1 MRHDTVTVSCDPD
14 VCLVKI
20 VYVMLHLEVTTNPT
34 VKMHMGSMHKTVVAT
49 ISFSISSHMQ
59 SAACCFIETPQHRGT
74 LHSG

>member
-49 ISFSISSHMQ
+49 
-59 SAACCFIETPQHRGT
+59 
-74 LHSG
+74 